1 MNILILLI
9 IINTQARQDSNLQPA
24 VLETVALPVRA
35 TGLYLQKLLFHFL
48 VRYMLLAKGAIFLKF
63 KSLRLFLLV
72 FHAGVIDALTFC
84 TLKMDDLSHR
94 SCLMLYI

>member
-1 MNILILLI
+1 
-9 IINTQARQDSNLQPA
+9 
-24 VLETVALPVRA
+24 
-35 TGLYLQKLLFHFL
+35 